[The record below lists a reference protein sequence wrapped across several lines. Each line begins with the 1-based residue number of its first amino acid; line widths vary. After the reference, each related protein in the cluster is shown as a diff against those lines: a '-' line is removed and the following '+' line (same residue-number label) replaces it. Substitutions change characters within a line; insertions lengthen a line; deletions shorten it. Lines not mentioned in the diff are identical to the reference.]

1 MKILVIDSET
11 SACDL
16 LVRTLKSYFPEHEW
30 LTAASYEEGYFT
42 AQKTKD
48 LDLVFAD
55 LKTNEAGGPSL
66 TNLIESMYP
75 NVCTYYLGNHG
86 AETTFPRVRPGRV
99 FSKPVNVR
107 EIVAAIQLAEQS
119 RTPSKGDGVTNVL
132 PEAGGAQDLEK
143 LTRLIADEGFTGQL
157 AQFQLHEIIQLCCLG
172 QRTGRMSISKGSE
185 SGVIFFY
192 DGQIVHSVCGDL
204 EGEPAVERI
213 VAWKSGQFTIADGII
228 AERRTIETDWN
239 FLILES
245 MRKLDEQAAEGPAPT
260 AEVKVG
266 GSVGPY
272 QLAKE
277 VSKSATEEVY
287 IAHLHSTGLELTVCV
302 LPPAL
307 NSNLAEVKRF
317 VAEATTKSD
326 LDDTAF
332 LRVTKAVQTE
342 GVYYYTVERVEATR
356 LDELAPVDRHLTESQ
371 ALDVLRTVGTAMAEL
386 RSVHRTHLPL
396 TPRDVLL
403 DSRGGVRLSNL
414 ASFRPEETVTVRAQL
429 QTLTRAV
436 RDAVS
441 PATIRAG
448 ALKSI
453 LRRMEGTGPDRI
465 QSWQGLKK
473 AADSITSDALAVIGE
488 NSGGPESNT
497 SYAVNLVPDHATF
510 DILKLGIAA
519 AIAGL
524 LVGSIFWVT
533 ARPDHANARGGS
545 GSLMA
550 AEPSEQVEHF
560 HTTTNVADTGLRVY
574 DSVAE
579 MVQSPANKVIL
590 AEIPIGELGGENTRP
605 QTDPVNR

>member
-75 NVCTYYLGNHG
+75 TVCTYYLGNHG
-86 AETTFPRVRPGRV
+86 AETTFFRVRPGRV

-119 RTPSKGDGVTNVL
+119 RTLSKGNGGKTVL
-132 PEAGGAQDLEK
+132 TEAGGAQDLEK
-143 LTRLIADEGFTGQL
+143 LNRLIADEGFTGQL
-157 AQFQLHEIIQLCCLG
+157 AQFQLHEIIQLCCLS
-172 QRTGRMSISKGSE
+172 QRTGSMSVSKGTQ
-185 SGVIFFY
+185 SGVIYFY
-192 DGQIVHSVCGDL
+192 EGQIVHSVCGDL

-228 AERRTIETDWN
+228 AERRTIDTDWN

-245 MRKLDEQAAEGPAPT
+245 MRKLDEQAAEGPAPK

-272 QLAKE
+272 QFAKE

-371 ALDVLRTVGTAMAEL
+371 ALDVLRTVGPAMAEL
-386 RSVHRTHLPL
+386 RSVHQTHLPL

-403 DSRGGVRLSNL
+403 DSRSGVRLSNL
-414 ASFRPEETVTVRAQL
+414 ASFRPEETVTVRAQSHAA
-429 QTLTRAV
+429 RPRSPR
-436 RDAVS
+436 RDLPRDYPGGRVEINSSADGRD
-441 PATIRAG
+441 RAG
-448 ALKSI
+448 PHSKLAGPQ
-453 LRRMEGTGPDRI
+453 EGG
-465 QSWQGLKK
+465 
-473 AADSITSDALAVIGE
+473 
-488 NSGGPESNT
+488 
-497 SYAVNLVPDHATF
+497 
-510 DILKLGIAA
+510 KL
-519 AIAGL
+519 
-524 LVGSIFWVT
+524 
-533 ARPDHANARGGS
+533 HH
-545 GSLMA
+545 
-550 AEPSEQVEHF
+550 Q
-560 HTTTNVADTGLRVY
+560 
-574 DSVAE
+574 
-579 MVQSPANKVIL
+579 
-590 AEIPIGELGGENTRP
+590 
-605 QTDPVNR
+605 